1 MGRCFK
7 ERVFQGGESS
17 HFLSNTDDRS
27 SQIGKREL
35 LTKEKLL
42 VILTGEMS
50 VDGGHRSPTG
60 VS

>member
-7 ERVFQGGESS
+7 ERVFQGGESN
-17 HFLSNTDDRS
+17 HFCQTLM
-27 SQIGKREL
+27 IGQVRL
-35 LTKEKLL
+35 VRGRPLTKEKLL

-50 VDGGHRSPTG
+50 VDGGDRSPTG